1 MGILDKMKDRLPGKE
16 VREELKYTTRFIG
29 EKNSVGKKLVGD
41 SSVYLPLLILAA
53 VGVGGVVYYLYRRNE
68 AYNYALG
75 KGLTESEAEIFR
87 PLSNDLNLSEDEKV
101 LIDSYAKLPKEIRNV
116 VQDRLRQITSD
127 GIVRVEELA
136 GFLDLDN
143 DGIANTTL
151 VVNKESK
158 LARLLIEKGVVY
170 KQRNGDVEFI
180 GETDLKSNPLLA
192 NPNLYQAVKNGW
204 DSKAQQA
211 VIKLDSD
218 GRQDGNERQFM
229 EALDF
234 LFSIP
239 NINKEALVR
248 KIEADAADG
257 TISPEEVKGL
267 GSYDGNLF
275 SNNPVLKYA
284 FVDLKLPRNGDLV
297 RILLPLEQDGRMDE
311 SDKKFVDWIKN
322 YGDNWAKLK
331 GILYH
336 VAKDGSVS
344 EDEMKLTDT
353 VSVIPVLIPDFK
365 ALERIPERVYQGRD
379 LSGWET
385 VLSDH
390 PWVHPKEEP
399 ASIEDVDAIHHG
411 DYSEVRSNVR
421 LRSIYVL
428 NGTFFK
434 IFDDKIFEFIHISG
448 HYFRIPYPTRDLKVK
463 INSEVIGGGFQTF
476 DGPSATGY
484 EIGWGWILNPWNTD
498 HYTRV
503 GFWTWTPEGTKQPW
517 TESKEPD
524 TDWHKI
530 IYIFDKKNDNGYILV
545 DDMVHKVDKIPTK
558 YVPEWQGSG
567 RSANL
572 VVEVYNPWPGT
583 PTSEVRDDPELCY
596 RAMGIVQVK
605 DWFWLWEPYEGS

>member
-1 MGILDKMKDRLPGKE
+1 MQPYLDRIKACEDK
-16 VREELKYTTRFIG
+16 I
-29 EKNSVGKKLVGD
+29 
-41 SSVYLPLLILAA
+41 
-53 VGVGGVVYYLYRRNE
+53 
-68 AYNYALG
+68 
-75 KGLTESEAEIFR
+75 TEIQSK
-87 PLSNDLNLSEDEKV
+87 LSNISLLETEYNTELQKAYEDLDASITGAENVISKYKPIIGSDALLVEDTM
-101 LIDSYAKLPKEIRNV
+101 IDLLKKHRKERSQHQEQISQLNS
-116 VQDRLRQITSD
+116 QITTLED
-127 GIVRVEELA
+127 KIEGLEKRVENAKEYLS
-136 GFLDLDN
+136 L
-143 DGIANTTL
+143 ISSTL
-151 VVNKESK
+151 Y
-158 LARLLIEKGVVY
+158 I
-170 KQRNGDVEFI
+170 
-180 GETDLKSNPLLA
+180 
-192 NPNLYQAVKNGW
+192 
-204 DSKAQQA
+204 
-211 VIKLDSD
+211 
-218 GRQDGNERQFM
+218 
-229 EALDF
+229 
-234 LFSIP
+234 IP
-239 NINKEALVR
+239 
-248 KIEADAADG
+248 
-257 TISPEEVKGL
+257 S
-267 GSYDGNLF
+267 
-275 SNNPVLKYA
+275 
-284 FVDLKLPRNGDLV
+284 
-297 RILLPLEQDGRMDE
+297 
-311 SDKKFVDWIKN
+311 
-322 YGDNWAKLK
+322 
-331 GILYH
+331 
-336 VAKDGSVS
+336 
-344 EDEMKLTDT
+344 
-353 VSVIPVLIPDFK
+353 LIPDFK
-365 ALERIPERVYQGRD
+365 PFRKIPERIYQGRD

-399 ASIEDVDAIHHG
+399 ASIEDVDAIHYG

-498 HYTRV
+498 YYTRV

-558 YVPEWQGSG
+558 YVPEWRGSA
-567 RSANL
+567 RTANL

-605 DWFWLWEPYEGS
+605 DWFWIWLPYNGES